1 MKIITTNEQL
11 LAFMPNSIQPVKME
25 KPLFDKLAH
34 FISIAEDRVISSF
47 TGISTFE
54 AICALPDSDPLRTTV
69 ARLVVADA
77 LHRAIPSLDIV
88 LTPNGFATVG
98 TQNLSPASKAR
109 VDRMVD
115 SMLSL
120 RDELIAVLLQKLPSV
135 EEWLGSDHA
144 LFFAET
150 LFPDLA
156 IVQSLPPDENP
167 ARLSSWER
175 YLELRPRIIDLEASL
190 AEDWFS
196 HELLG
201 ELRLA
206 NLHNALDGPQRFLV
220 EGIKAQIIHFLT
232 HGSFSS
238 RRLADLV
245 NFIRHNPDDFKAWFG
260 SSTAE
265 LFSPP
270 TFKNKKDSPGY
281 FF

>member
-1 MKIITTNEQL
+1 MANLITSNEQL
-11 LAFMPNSIQPVKME
+11 LAVMPNSIQPAKGE
-25 KPLFDKLAH
+25 NTLFDKLAN
-34 FISIAEDRVISSF
+34 FLAIAEDWVITSF
-47 TGISTFE
+47 VGHASFDS
-54 AICALPDSDPLRTTV
+54 ICALPDSDPLRLTT

-98 TQNLSPASKAR
+98 TQNLAPASKAR
-109 VDRMVD
+109 VDRLLS
-115 SMLSL
+115 SMLAL
-120 RDELIAVLLQKLPSV
+120 RDDLIAVLLKMLPSV
-135 EEWLGSDHA
+135 NDWLNSDQA

-150 LFPDLA
+150 LFPDLS
-156 IVQSLPPDENP
+156 IIQSLPPDDDASP
-167 ARLSSWER
+167 SMWKR
-175 YLELRPRIIDLEASL
+175 YLVLRNRIIDLEASL

-206 NLHNALDGPQRFLV
+206 NLYNALDESQRFLV

-245 NFIRHNPDDFKAWFG
+245 NFIRHNPVDFKTWFA
-260 SSTAE
+260 SPVAE

-270 TFKNKKDSPGY
+270 SFKNKKDSHGY